1 MTIIGNLIAIGVKPL
16 VSGGGVPPSNTVAPM
31 VGGPAI
37 VGQSLGTTNGDWTGS
52 PTITFTYQWYRGATP
67 IIGATFNYYDLV
79 EADAGNTTN
88 ITCQVTATNIFGSA
102 TATSNVVAQ
111 ILDFDANEF
120 INAASITNQ
129 TQKDACNQL
138 VISLKGYGIW
148 TKMRAIYPFLGGT
161 ASAHKFNL
169 KDPRNID
176 AAFRL
181 VFNGGWT
188 HSSTG
193 ADPNGVNAYADTK
206 FNPIAQSSS
215 TSNFHLSAYNR
226 ELLSGNFQT
235 YIGSA
240 QSSNSTNYTLLIY
253 VSREWGNIAGFGNQV
268 PTTNL
273 ASFIGMKQINVQG
286 SRSAKY
292 FKNGA
297 LQTGQFTMASGF
309 LNGNLFI
316 AASNNNNVG
325 PGYYSPSQ
333 LAFATIGQGFTDTE
347 AANFYT
353 AVQAYQT
360 TLGRQ
365 V

>member
-1 MTIIGNLIAIGVKPL
+1 MTIIGNLIAIGVNPL
-16 VSGGGVPPSNTVAPM
+16 VSGGGVPPFNTVAPM

-37 VGQSLGTTNGDWTGS
+37 VGGSLGTTNGDWTGS
-52 PTITFTYQWYRGATP
+52 PIITFTYQWYRGATP

-88 ITCQVTATNIFGSA
+88 ITCQVTATNIYGSA

-148 TKMRAIYPFLGGT
+148 TKMKAIYPFVGGT

-169 KDPRNID
+169 KDPRNLN

-181 VFNGGWT
+181 VFNGGVT

-193 ADPNGVNAYADTK
+193 VLFNGTNGYADSLLT
-206 FNPIAQSSS
+206 PS
-215 TSNFHLSAYNR
+215 TSLSLNSTHVSVYSRTNVIS
-226 ELLSGNFQT
+226 SGALVGLQLDTAPQINIFPT
-235 YIGSA
+235 F
-240 QSSNSTNYTLLIY
+240 SSNLYMRVNSAAT
-253 VSREWGNIAGFGNQV
+253 A
-268 PTTNL
+268 
-273 ASFIGMKQINVQG
+273 QIVANTSSLG
-286 SRSAKY
+286 
-292 FKNGA
+292 
-297 LQTGQFTMASGF
+297 
-309 LNGNLFI
+309 LFI
-316 AASNNNNVG
+316 ANRVSSTQTRNFQNAILRTQTANSTSL
-325 PGYYSPSQ
+325 PTQTIQ
-333 LAFATIGQGFTDTE
+333 LSRQGNTNYGNFEQAFASIGNGLTDTE
-347 AANFYT
+347 ALNLYT